1 MSAFE
6 LNKWIGAFL
15 GTFLLVMVLS
25 LLSDALFSDHHDHNG
40 PAFLV
45 EVTDAVSHAASEQ
58 TGAMESL
65 SSLLLTADPN
75 AALKTAK
82 ICGICHT
89 FKLGG
94 AKKIGPNLWD
104 VVGRAKAAKEDFPYS
119 STLANLGGMWDYEA
133 LDAFLTSPKT
143 FAPGTKMI
151 FPGIKKPEVR
161 ANMIAYLRTFSD
173 NPIALPAK

>member
-15 GTFLLVMVLS
+15 GTFLLVMVLN
-25 LLSDALFSDHHDHNG
+25 LLGDTLFSDHHDHNG
-40 PAFLV
+40 PVFLV
-45 EVTDAVSHAASEQ
+45 EVAEAVSQAASEQ
-58 TGAMESL
+58 TGVTESL

-75 AALKTAK
+75 AALKKAK
-82 ICGICHT
+82 ICSICHT
-89 FKLGG
+89 FELGG
-94 AKKIGPNLWD
+94 ANKIGPNLWD
-104 VVGRAKAAKEDFPYS
+104 IVGRAKATRKDFSYS
-119 STLANLGGMWDYEA
+119 STLANLGGVWDYET

-143 FAPGTKMI
+143 FAPGTKMV

-173 NPIALPAK
+173 NPIALPTK